1 MSILAL
7 TRDLLTLIRNNDE
20 KVMKLNKR
28 ANKRID
34 EHGKLILKLANNQ
47 EELAEL
53 VALILAQLEA
63 KGILVLPAHI
73 VVKKEQP
80 S

>member
-7 TRDLLTLIRNNDE
+7 TRDLLTLIRRNDE

-53 VALILAQLEA
+53 VALILTQLEA
-63 KGILVLPAHI
+63 KGILVLPALPEA
-73 VVKKEQP
+73 KKDQP